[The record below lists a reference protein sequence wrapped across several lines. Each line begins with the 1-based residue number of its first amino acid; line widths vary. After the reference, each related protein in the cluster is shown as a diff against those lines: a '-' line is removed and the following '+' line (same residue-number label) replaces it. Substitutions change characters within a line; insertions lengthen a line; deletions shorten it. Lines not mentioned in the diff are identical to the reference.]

1 MGDGKDGEMVTI
13 PEDICFKIQE
23 NTRNDPN
30 LEIKSLKKLIN
41 LVFPN
46 FTINMTDPNWLDG
59 RSILTPTNA
68 NVDLINHTMVE
79 MAPGPEIILLSA
91 DQVDNEQDAR
101 SFSVEY
107 CNTLNP
113 TGLPAHRI
121 VLKSGVPLM
130 MLQNIDPSSG
140 LVNGTRMTFLSVS
153 GNSRVM
159 YCSMYDENAQTQV
172 TVAIPRISLRPSEKE
187 YPFEWS
193 RRQFPVRVAFA
204 TTINKAQGDSLKR
217 IGVWLKQ
224 PVFGHGQ
231 FYVAPSRVGAQD
243 RCTFAINPISGE
255 PYNKTRNVV
264 YKEVLEPNLEERELV
279 PFEVTNPEEEVEDI
293 SRWLDY
299 DAIEAEF
306 EFEFEGDTNI
316 EEAQPVQ
323 ADIRRRLNK
332 VRKTPIRLN
341 KKTPRRAVPLP
352 PINVT
357 SIDYSSM
364 CEYERIREDNIAER
378 NAEYLRIFGEPWDD
392 SKGQFS
398 KLK

>member
-1 MGDGKDGEMVTI
+1 MGDGKDGEMFTI

-172 TVAIPRISLRPSEKE
+172 TVAIPRISLRPAKKE

-193 RRQFPVRVAFA
+193 RRQFLL
-204 TTINKAQGDSLKR
+204 GL
-217 IGVWLKQ
+217 
-224 PVFGHGQ
+224 
-231 FYVAPSRVGAQD
+231 
-243 RCTFAINPISGE
+243 
-255 PYNKTRNVV
+255 
-264 YKEVLEPNLEERELV
+264 
-279 PFEVTNPEEEVEDI
+279 
-293 SRWLDY
+293 
-299 DAIEAEF
+299 
-306 EFEFEGDTNI
+306 
-316 EEAQPVQ
+316 
-323 ADIRRRLNK
+323 
-332 VRKTPIRLN
+332 
-341 KKTPRRAVPLP
+341 PL
-352 PINVT
+352 
-357 SIDYSSM
+357 
-364 CEYERIREDNIAER
+364 R
-378 NAEYLRIFGEPWDD
+378 
-392 SKGQFS
+392 QQ
-398 KLK
+398 

>member
-1 MGDGKDGEMVTI
+1 M
-13 PEDICFKIQE
+13 
-23 NTRNDPN
+23 
-30 LEIKSLKKLIN
+30 
-41 LVFPN
+41 
-46 FTINMTDPNWLDG
+46 
-59 RSILTPTNA
+59 
-68 NVDLINHTMVE
+68 
-79 MAPGPEIILLSA
+79 
-91 DQVDNEQDAR
+91 
-101 SFSVEY
+101 
-107 CNTLNP
+107 
-113 TGLPAHRI
+113 
-121 VLKSGVPLM
+121 
-130 MLQNIDPSSG
+130 
-140 LVNGTRMTFLSVS
+140 
-153 GNSRVM
+153 
-159 YCSMYDENAQTQV
+159 
-172 TVAIPRISLRPSEKE
+172 
-187 YPFEWS
+187 
-193 RRQFPVRVAFA
+193 
-204 TTINKAQGDSLKR
+204 
-217 IGVWLKQ
+217 
-224 PVFGHGQ
+224 
-231 FYVAPSRVGAQD
+231 
-243 RCTFAINPISGE
+243 
-255 PYNKTRNVV
+255 V

-341 KKTPRRAVPLP
+341 KKTPRHAVPLP